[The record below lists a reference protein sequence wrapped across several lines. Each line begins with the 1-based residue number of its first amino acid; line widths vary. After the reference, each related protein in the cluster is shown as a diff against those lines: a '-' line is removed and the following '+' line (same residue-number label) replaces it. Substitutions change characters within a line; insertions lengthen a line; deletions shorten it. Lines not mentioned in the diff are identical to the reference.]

1 MKANDGVSTNRK
13 LKDTLFR
20 KLFGEDK
27 ATALSLYNAVNG
39 TSHPNP
45 EDLEFT
51 TLEDVIWMKVKND
64 VSFAFTRS
72 LNLYEHQST
81 YNPNMPL
88 RGLLYFADLYRQLIP
103 VSEKLYSQQL
113 MKIATPKY
121 VVFYNGERDAK
132 DREVLK
138 LSSAFEDPSAGSD
151 YEWTATM
158 LNINYGHNAK
168 LIEKCETLR
177 EYSRLIFLIREYQK
191 KEADFDEAVSKAVDD
206 CIKEGTLS
214 EFLQKHR
221 REVRDMCLTEFDEKK
236 FEQVVKD
243 DARAFTIFDLVQ
255 KDKLSVEDGAEEL
268 NMDLADFERAM
279 QDNGYKIPV
288 LA

>member
-1 MKANDGVSTNRK
+1 MQTSDGVHTNRR

-27 ATALSLYNAVNG
+27 ETALSLYNAVNG
-39 TSHPNP
+39 TSYSNP

-103 VSEKLYSQQL
+103 VSERLYSQQL

-121 VVFYNGERDAK
+121 VVFYNGEKDTK

-138 LSSAFEDPSAGSD
+138 LSSAFEDSSAGID

-158 LNINYGHNAK
+158 LNINHGRNAILMEQCK
-168 LIEKCETLR
+168 TLR

-191 KEADFDEAVSKAVDD
+191 KEMGFDEAVNKAVDE
-206 CIKEGTLS
+206 CIEEGTLA

-236 FEQVVKD
+236 FEQVVRD
-243 DARAFTIFDLVQ
+243 DARAFTIFEMVQ
-255 KDKLSVEDGAEEL
+255 DGDISLNRGAEKLSM
-268 NMDLADFERAM
+268 NLADFERAM
-279 QDNGYKIPV
+279 QENGYKIPA